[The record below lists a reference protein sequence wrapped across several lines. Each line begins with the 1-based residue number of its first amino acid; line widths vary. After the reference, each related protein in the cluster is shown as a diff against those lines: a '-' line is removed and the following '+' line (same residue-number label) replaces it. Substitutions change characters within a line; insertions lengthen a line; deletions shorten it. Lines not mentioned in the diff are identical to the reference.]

1 MIKCKDLMIHYGD
14 QVAVN
19 SLSFEVEKGSV
30 YGLIG
35 PNGAGKTTTM
45 KAIATLIEP
54 TYGEIFV
61 DEISVLHQPEKAR
74 KIIGYMPDFPP
85 VYEDLRIEEFCDLF
99 AHAYGLQRDARSK
112 KVDECLRLTNLLEK
126 RRAFCK
132 TLSRGMKQRALLAKT
147 LVHEPSVLLLDEPAA
162 NLDPKGRFD
171 LRTLLR
177 RLASS
182 GKTVL
187 ISSHILSELEG
198 LCDSIG
204 IMKKGSMT
212 HSGSLEEIT
221 VSASTS
227 VVIRL
232 ELTHPFPSLKSILRE
247 YPSVSQVN
255 SPENEERIFEITHL
269 GDKTQAAALLT
280 ALTGA
285 GAKICGFQLMKSK
298 MEDLFLGLESN
309 QILGDTDS

>member
-1 MIKCKDLMIHYGD
+1 MIHYGD

-232 ELTHPFPSLKSILRE
+232 ELTHPFPSLKSILLE
-247 YPSVSQVN
+247 YPSVSQVK

>member
-1 MIKCKDLMIHYGD
+1 MIHYGD